1 MDLTLPPAIPRR
13 GGPITR
19 AVGRAALRLLG
30 WRIEG
35 EFPNR
40 EKLVLIVAPHRS
52 NWDFVVGISGKFAL
66 GLDVSWLGKH
76 TLFRGPWG
84 RLFKNWGGI
93 PIDRRSS
100 NDTVATVVG
109 GFANRECLVL
119 AITPEGTR
127 KAVGTWRSGFWYIA
141 HGAGIPI
148 LPVALDWEHR
158 VVRILPP
165 IEPRDRDEDMRNI
178 QALYAGI
185 RGRNGR

>member
-19 AVGRAALRLLG
+19 AIGRAALTLLG

-40 EKLVLIVAPHRS
+40 KKMVLIAAPHRS
-52 NWDFVVGISGKFAL
+52 NWDFVVGIAGKFAL

-84 RLFKNWGGI
+84 PLFKRWGGI

-100 NDTVATVVG
+100 NDTVSTVVA
-109 GFANRECLVL
+109 GFANREHLLL

-127 KAVGTWRSGFWYIA
+127 KAVGTWKSGFWYIA
-141 HGAGIPI
+141 NGAGIPI
-148 LPVALDWEHR
+148 LPVAFDWEHR
-158 VVRILPP
+158 VIRIMPP
-165 IEPRDRDEDMRNI
+165 IEPRDRDEDVRNI
-178 QALYAGI
+178 QAFYAGI
-185 RGRNGR
+185 RGHA